1 MGLLSFQVLFIFL
14 FKIHIQMS
22 NRDNHFLK
30 SLQFTFILVSERP
43 YFKTLV
49 KTKVNSYFFQDL
61 VISQALSSQ
70 LFILD
75 LRLIL
80 VYFVRNFGNPM
91 TVLQVSFDLGFP
103 LKINLPPNGVWA
115 QPSSYSVDNNFLY
128 RGQSRRGVNLTTHL
142 HLIPILKMSGFML
155 LIPSVSSW
163 TVQGEIYLYLYSFLS
178 APYSSVISC
187 WYIRPV

>member
-1 MGLLSFQVLFIFL
+1 
-14 FKIHIQMS
+14 
-22 NRDNHFLK
+22 
-30 SLQFTFILVSERP
+30 
-43 YFKTLV
+43 
-49 KTKVNSYFFQDL
+49 
-61 VISQALSSQ
+61 
-70 LFILD
+70 
-75 LRLIL
+75 
-80 VYFVRNFGNPM
+80 VRNFGNPM

-187 WYIRPV
+187 WYIRPVWGHGSRGLPSVTPLLELKIFRFNLSMPLETADWKTKDSELNVGRHFPNLICS